1 MGSVVCYVCYST
13 LAQRGLVS
21 LNLGGGGWGVVGC
34 LIQGVGGTKIYLSL
48 LFYEPVT
55 EKTKNL
61 ACSQSTMRD
70 F

>member
-1 MGSVVCYVCYST
+1 MGSVVSYVCYST

-21 LNLGGGGWGVVGC
+21 LNSGGAGWGVVGC
-34 LIQGVGGTKIYLSL
+34 LIQGGGGTKIYLSL

>member
-1 MGSVVCYVCYST
+1 M
-13 LAQRGLVS
+13 S
-21 LNLGGGGWGVVGC
+21 LNSGGGGWGVVGC
-34 LIQGVGGTKIYLSL
+34 LIQGGGGTKIYLSL